1 MTRKILTATL
11 ILMIV
16 VFGTAR
22 GHAQSNQPGQPAASA
37 PSPIPAPRI
46 VTKDPEYLKLL
57 NPPQG
62 NVFLQTYSKSYRDKA
77 AEIEA
82 KVGGINDENLQNQ
95 ARNAEWVTA
104 HEIDGDKFMYEAET
118 ALREAKISFSQK
130 HRDGW
135 FEIGRVAYDENNSVL
150 AVLPNSG
157 APIDAA
163 LRVPVKVATLNQ
175 VYAKFHDIAA
185 QEIDQKAHEYVT
197 KAAAGSTCSKNPD
210 LCYDFSKKDIE
221 QNLRSERM
229 VVVAQGDL
237 ETSKIDR
244 LLLVD
249 FDTEAVLL
257 ELDDHVQGL
266 STASWRFSIGPAPT
280 APAEPASAEAQ
291 AQPAADTS
299 PGVGPSPGQNTQ
311 EAKNANSSGARPEA
325 STSPNSS
332 KTPAASANAPADV
345 TALSIISQ
353 TTPEYPPQARAARI
367 QGEVILH
374 ALVDKEGRISE
385 LRVLSGDDT
394 LAQSA
399 LAAVRQ
405 WRYKPMLV
413 DGQPKEADATITVT
427 FSLDE

>member
-1 MTRKILTATL
+1 MTQKMLTATL
-11 ILMIV
+11 ILMIA
-16 VFGTAR
+16 VFGAAR
-22 GHAQSNQPGQPAASA
+22 GQAQSNQSAQAAASA
-37 PSPIPAPRI
+37 PSPTPASKI
-46 VTKDPEYLKLL
+46 VTKDPEYVKLL

-82 KVGGINDENLQNQ
+82 KVGGINDENLQNE
-95 ARNAEWVTA
+95 ARNAEWVAA

-150 AVLPNSG
+150 AVLPNS
-157 APIDAA
+157 ATPIDAA
-163 LRVPVKVATLNQ
+163 LRAPVKVATLNQ

-185 QEIDQKAHEYVT
+185 QEIDQKAHEYVA
-197 KAAAGSTCSKNPD
+197 KSAAGSTCSKNPD
-210 LCYDFSKKDIE
+210 LCFGYAKKDIE
-221 QNLRSERM
+221 QTLRSERM
-229 VVVAQGDL
+229 FVVAQGDL
-237 ETSKIDR
+237 QTCKIDR

-249 FDTEAVLL
+249 YDTEAVLL

-266 STASWRFSIGPAPT
+266 SRASWRFSIGPAPS
-280 APAEPASAEAQ
+280 APAESVAAEAQ
-291 AQPAADTS
+291 VQPAADAS
-299 PGVGPSPGQNTQ
+299 PGIGPSPAQNTQ
-311 EAKNANSSGARPEA
+311 DAKNGNKSGAGAEGSTSAKA
-325 STSPNSS
+325 STARANV
-332 KTPAASANAPADV
+332 PANV

-353 TTPEYPPQARAARI
+353 TAPEYPPQARAARI

-374 ALVDKEGRISE
+374 ALVDKEGKISE
-385 LRVLSGDDT
+385 LHVLSGDDT

-399 LAAVRQ
+399 LQAVRQ